1 MGTRRRSPLCKA
13 GARRAPRTSHSRSH
27 PMALRRPVSAQM
39 SPASVAPTSFDA
51 PLMSSP
57 NACDSGSPSRNRLE
71 SVFETQTLKY
81 MEESNDIL
89 QTRSQTLLLLNQ
101 KLASLNNEKERLS
114 TEMEQEIATC
124 ASEYQCPL
132 CLELAWNPHVLVCG
146 HSFCSKC
153 LGQHKAEHDR
163 KRTANAIGT
172 DLDPVIR
179 CPTCRSLILR
189 KPQFSHTIQSGV
201 ESVAK
206 YLHEDAPSAHRLEWS
221 Y

>member
-1 MGTRRRSPLCKA
+1 MISYRHDHKLFFFS
-13 GARRAPRTSHSRSH
+13 
-27 PMALRRPVSAQM
+27 
-39 SPASVAPTSFDA
+39 
-51 PLMSSP
+51 
-57 NACDSGSPSRNRLE
+57 
-71 SVFETQTLKY
+71 
-81 MEESNDIL
+81 
-89 QTRSQTLLLLNQ
+89 TRSWRHWITKKRYVPQICAKYLIADAMHGQRLN
-101 KLASLNNEKERLS
+101 
-114 TEMEQEIATC
+114 TEMEQEIATR

-132 CLELAWNPHVLVCG
+132 CLGLAWNPHVWVPWMLFSQCHLYFNENCSLVCG